1 MRLLL
6 LAASAVALSGCSA
19 LGHMSDSDYYSYAQN
34 SYAGGNGD
42 CYAVSQNVQ
51 VQQPVQVQQHVPTSC
66 SHQAQPSAYTM
77 TQPQTYAQPSYSQP
91 IQPSYTQP
99 SYTQPSYSQQS
110 YTQPS
115 HSGQSHTQHTY
126 SEHSY
131 VQPQVQAPTYQPQ
144 TVHNYEQSY
153 APSQPVYTTGNY
165 GTHAG
170 QGYYPQ
176 QPALRGYHQAVPQL
190 DRGFYVQGYGG
201 ANFQHGSN
209 VTGVSGPFTTG
220 NIGDGTFINVAD
232 GTDYGWETDYDT
244 GYVFGAE
251 AGYRSGKGW
260 RVGLE
265 GTRSSA
271 DVDGHEEAFLG
282 ADIIDGL
289 DGATLV
295 GAGTPL
301 GATIGDFLAD
311 GQGEIEQTGVFLN
324 GYYDFNEGG
333 RFRPYVGAGVGVVDA
348 DVTFSPS
355 GSPILAASETLF
367 GYQGR
372 IGAAYNVTGPV
383 DVFTEYTYR
392 ATTDLEGDN
401 DLFVGDLDVDNS
413 QSLVTVGARYNF

>member
-34 SYAGGNGD
+34 SYGSGNGG

-51 VQQPVQVQQHVPTSC
+51 VQQPVHVQQSVSTSC

-77 TQPQTYAQPSYSQP
+77 TQPQSYAQPVQPSYTQ
-91 IQPSYTQP
+91 QSYTQP
-99 SYTQPSYSQQS
+99 SYTQPSYTQQ
-110 YTQPS
+110 
-115 HSGQSHTQHTY
+115 
-126 SEHSY
+126 SY
-131 VQPQVQAPTYQPQ
+131 VQPHVQTQTYEQPVVQSYQPQ

-153 APSQPVYTTGNY
+153 TQSQPVYTTGNY

-170 QGYYPQ
+170 QNYYPQ
-176 QPALRGYHQAVPQL
+176 QPALRGYYHAAPEI
-190 DRGFYVQGYGG
+190 DRGFYVQAYGG
-201 ANFQHGSN
+201 ANLQHGSDVN
-209 VTGVSGPFTTG
+209 GVSGPFTTG

-244 GYVFGAE
+244 GMVFGAE

-271 DVDGHEEAFLG
+271 DVDGHEGAFLG
-282 ADIIDGL
+282 ADNIGAL

-295 GAGTPL
+295 GAALPL
-301 GATIGDFLAD
+301 GATIDDFLSD

-333 RFRPYVGAGVGVVDA
+333 RFRPYIGAGVGLVDA

-355 GSPILAASETLF
+355 GSPVLAASETLF

-392 ATTDLEGDN
+392 ATSDLEGDN